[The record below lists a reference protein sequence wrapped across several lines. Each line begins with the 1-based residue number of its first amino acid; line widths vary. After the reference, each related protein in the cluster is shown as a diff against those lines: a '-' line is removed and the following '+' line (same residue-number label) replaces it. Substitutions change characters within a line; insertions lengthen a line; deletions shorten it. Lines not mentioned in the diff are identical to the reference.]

1 MRARPSL
8 GGAWLR
14 VVEGWQRR
22 RMGIGSGERALL
34 QVRLAARRGNGA
46 GRAEEGDSRMRTNGA
61 KRKLRIV
68 PREDAPP
75 PAAQSATRTLD
86 LECEGLLALKAALV
100 ADVSQAFNRAVQLL
114 AAAEGR
120 VSVSG
125 IGKSGHVG
133 QKLAATFASTGTP
146 AFFVHASEASHGD
159 LGMITRADVIV
170 AISWSGESVELR
182 NIVTYSRRFKV
193 PLIALTSRADSA
205 LGKQADVVL
214 ELPRAKEACPH
225 GLAPTTSTTM
235 QLALGDCLAI
245 ALLENKGF
253 TAHDF
258 SVFHPGG
265 SLGASLKFVADIM
278 HTGERLPLVAEDKIM
293 SEAIVIMTQKSF
305 GCLGVIDSKGRLVGM
320 ITYGALLRRMRAAL
334 LGQRTQ
340 DIMTRKPNTL
350 APHTL
355 ASTALEQFNALKRT
369 QMFVVDKGKP
379 VGILHVHDL
388 LRAGVA

>member
-1 MRARPSL
+1 MRMS
-8 GGAWLR
+8 
-14 VVEGWQRR
+14 
-22 RMGIGSGERALL
+22 
-34 QVRLAARRGNGA
+34 
-46 GRAEEGDSRMRTNGA
+46 GA

-68 PREDAPP
+68 PCGVALPLP
-75 PAAQSATRTLD
+75 SQSATRTLD
-86 LECEGLLALKAALV
+86 LECEGLAALRGALQ
-100 ADVSQAFNRAVQLL
+100 ADLQEPFNRAVGIL

-120 VSVSG
+120 VIVSG
-125 IGKSGHVG
+125 IGKSGHIG

-159 LGMITRADVIV
+159 LGMITPQDVIV

-193 PLIALTSRADSA
+193 PLIALTSRAESA

-214 ELPRAKEACPH
+214 QLPRAKEACPH

-265 SLGASLKFVADIM
+265 SLGASLKFVADVM
-278 HTGERLPLVAEDKIM
+278 HTGERLPLVA
-293 SEAIVIMTQKSF
+293 
-305 GCLGVIDSKGRLVGM
+305 
-320 ITYGALLRRMRAAL
+320 
-334 LGQRTQ
+334 
-340 DIMTRKPNTL
+340 
-350 APHTL
+350 
-355 ASTALEQFNALKRT
+355 
-369 QMFVVDKGKP
+369 
-379 VGILHVHDL
+379 
-388 LRAGVA
+388 